1 MRARCDRARPGQG
14 GPYRRS
20 PATPVTLLAGVS
32 VLSLEQATTLPFL
45 TYRLAGDGAR
55 IIHVENAERPDPN
68 RFVGREVLPEPAMRS
83 YFLPNNC
90 GKEAITLNL
99 GDPEGHSL
107 LRELIVK
114 LPVDVFACNQRP
126 GSYARLGIEP
136 RTLAAVKPDLIW
148 LGITGFGPEHDEA
161 AYDPVLQARSG
172 FMELTGE
179 ADGSPLVFGLPMVDL
194 GAAEHGYSEVM
205 KALYR
210 RATTGEG
217 ARIDVSML
225 RSAVSWMVAPVALSS
240 LGERV
245 TRKGNR
251 HQFFAPV
258 AVHRTRDGHVYLAI
272 GNDQQ
277 WAALTALPRFG
288 PLARAEYTAN
298 AGRIG
303 AVERL
308 DRELAACFAEVS
320 TDEALE
326 ALRGAGVPVSRVST
340 VNEVMA
346 DPLVAERIVE
356 VTDPRSGLRIA
367 LPGPPVGE
375 PPALSFPP
383 RLGEHNEKIYGDVL
397 GLPPEQVA
405 ELRRRQIV

>member
-1 MRARCDRARPGQG
+1 
-14 GPYRRS
+14 
-20 PATPVTLLAGVS
+20 VTLLAGVT

-45 TYRLAGDGAR
+45 TYRLACDGAR
-55 IIHVENAERPDPN
+55 VIRVENAERPDPN
-68 RFVGREVLPEPAMRS
+68 RFVGRDVLAEPAMRG

-107 LRELIVK
+107 LRELILK

-126 GSYARLGIEP
+126 RSYARLGIEP

-179 ADGSPLVFGLPMVDL
+179 MDGSPLVFGLPMVDL

-205 KALYR
+205 KALYH

-277 WAALTALPRFG
+277 WAALTALPHFTG
-288 PLARAEYTAN
+288 LARPEYAAN
-298 AGRIG
+298 AGRI
-303 AVERL
+303 AEVERL
-308 DRELAACFAEVS
+308 DRELAACFSGLASE
-320 TDEALE
+320 EALA

-346 DPLVAERIVE
+346 DPLVAARLVE

-367 LPGPPVGE
+367 LPAPPVGE

-397 GLPPEQVA
+397 GLAPERVA

>member
-1 MRARCDRARPGQG
+1 MGRG
-14 GPYRRS
+14 
-20 PATPVTLLAGVS
+20 LLAGVT

-45 TYRLAGDGAR
+45 TYRLACDGAR
-55 IIHVENAERPDPN
+55 VIRVENAERPDPN
-68 RFVGREVLPEPAMRS
+68 RFVGRDVLAEPAMRS

-99 GDPEGHSL
+99 GHADGRPL

-114 LPVDVFACNQRP
+114 LRVDVFACNQRP
-126 GSYARLGIEP
+126 RSYARLGIEP
-136 RTLAAVKPDLIW
+136 EALAAVKPDLIW

-161 AYDPVLQARSG
+161 AYDPVLQARAG

-179 ADGSPLVFGLPMVDL
+179 AEGPPVVFGLPMVDL
-194 GAAEHGYSEVM
+194 GAAEHGYSEVV

-225 RSAVSWMVAPVALSS
+225 RSAVSWMVAPIVLSAS

-258 AVHRTRDGHVYLAI
+258 AVHRTRDGHVYVAV

-277 WAALTALPRFG
+277 WAALTTLPRFAG
-288 PLARAEYTAN
+288 LGRPEYAAN
-298 AGRIG
+298 AGRI
-303 AVERL
+303 ADVERL
-308 DRELAACFAEVS
+308 DRELAARFADLA

-326 ALRGAGVPVSRVST
+326 SLRRAGVPVSRVNT
-340 VNEVMA
+340 LADVVA
-346 DPLVAERIVE
+346 DPLVAERLVE

-367 LPGPPVGE
+367 LPAPPVGD
-375 PPALSFPP
+375 PSALSFPP
-383 RLGEHNEKIYGDVL
+383 RLGEHNEKIYGEAL
-397 GLPPEQVA
+397 GLAPAQIA

>member
-1 MRARCDRARPGQG
+1 
-14 GPYRRS
+14 
-20 PATPVTLLAGVS
+20 VT

-45 TYRLAGDGAR
+45 TYRLACDGAR
-55 IIHVENAERPDPN
+55 IVRVENAERPDPN

-99 GDPEGHSL
+99 GHPDGQAL

-114 LPVDVFACNQRP
+114 LRVDVFACNQRP
-126 GSYARLGIEP
+126 RTYARLGIEP
-136 RTLAAVKPDLIW
+136 ATLSAVKPDLIW

-225 RSAVSWMVAPVALSS
+225 RSAVSWMVAPVVLSS

-258 AVHRTRDGHVYLAI
+258 AVHRTRDGHVYLAV

-277 WAALTALPRFG
+277 WAALTALPSFG
-288 PLARAEYTAN
+288 ALARPEYAAN
-298 AGRIG
+298 AGRI
-303 AVERL
+303 ADVDRI
-308 DRELAACFAEVS
+308 DRELAQCFAELTS
-320 TDEALE
+320 AEALE
-326 ALRGAGVPVSRVST
+326 SLRRAGVPVSRV
-340 VNEVMA
+340 NALAEVMT
-346 DPLVAERIVE
+346 DRLVAERLIE
-356 VTDPRSGLRIA
+356 VTDPRSGLRIS
-367 LPGPPVGE
+367 LPAPPVGE

-383 RLGEHNEKIYGDVL
+383 RLGEHNEKIYGDAL
-397 GLPPEQVA
+397 GLSPERLVD
-405 ELRRRQIV
+405 LRRRQIV

>member
-1 MRARCDRARPGQG
+1 MSRGLLTG
-14 GPYRRS
+14 
-20 PATPVTLLAGVS
+20 VT

-45 TYRLAGDGAR
+45 TYRLACDGAR
-55 IIHVENAERPDPN
+55 VIRVENAERPDPN
-68 RFVGREVLPEPAMRS
+68 RFVGREILAEPAMRS

-99 GDPEGHSL
+99 GHPEGQAL
-107 LRELIVK
+107 LRQLIVK
-114 LPVDVFACNQRP
+114 LRVDVFACNQRP
-126 GSYARLGIEP
+126 RSYARLGIEP
-136 RTLAAVKPDLIW
+136 PALRAMKPDLIW

-179 ADGSPLVFGLPMVDL
+179 ANGSPLVFGLPMVDL

-225 RSAVSWMVAPVALSS
+225 ASAVSWMAAPVVLSS

-245 TRKGNR
+245 TRKGNG

-258 AVHRTRDGHVYLAI
+258 AVHRTRDGHVYLAV

-277 WAALTALPRFG
+277 WAALTALPRFRG
-288 PLARAEYTAN
+288 LARPAYTAN

-303 AVERL
+303 DVEQL
-308 DRELAACFAEVS
+308 GRELSACFADLT

-326 ALRGAGVPVSRVST
+326 SLRGAGVPVSRVSSLAD
-340 VNEVMA
+340 VMA
-346 DPLVAERIVE
+346 DRLVAGRLVE

-375 PPALSFPP
+375 PAALSFPP
-383 RLGEHNEKIYGDVL
+383 RLGEHNEKIYGDAL
-397 GLPPEQVA
+397 GLGAGELA
-405 ELRRRQIV
+405 ELQRRQIV